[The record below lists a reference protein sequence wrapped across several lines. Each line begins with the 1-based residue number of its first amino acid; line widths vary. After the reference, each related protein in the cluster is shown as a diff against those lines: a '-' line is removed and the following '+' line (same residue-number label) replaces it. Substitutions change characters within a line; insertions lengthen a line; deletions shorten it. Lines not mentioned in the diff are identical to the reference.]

1 MIDYLTLLI
10 VMLGSSTV
18 VLSIFVAVKFKQQS
32 KHLKN
37 GSRRLSKALMWQL
50 IGEALLGAG
59 TLAFAMLAYLNM
71 LPNVPVA
78 VQSAM
83 RLFIFSA
90 SGLTTIHLYLTTTR
104 LNK

>member
-10 VMLGSSTV
+10 VMLGTSTV
-18 VLSIFVAVKFKQQS
+18 VLSIFVAAKFKQQASHLHGGS
-32 KHLKN
+32 KKLT
-37 GSRRLSKALMWQL
+37 KALMWQL

-59 TLAFAMLAYLNM
+59 TLAFAVLAYLNL
-71 LPNVPVA
+71 LPAVPVA

>member
-10 VMLGSSTV
+10 VFAGTSTV
-18 VLSIFVAVKFKQQS
+18 VLSVFVAVKFKQQASHLHGGS
-32 KHLKN
+32 KK
-37 GSRRLSKALMWQL
+37 LSKALMWQL

-59 TLAFAMLAYLNM
+59 TLAFAVLAYLNL
-71 LPNVPVA
+71 LPTVPVF

-90 SGLTTIHLYLTTTR
+90 SGLTTVHLYLTTTR